1 MRIRQR
7 KARGAVIKGRRRP
20 RGRSV
25 TGRAVRNRKYRGGRR
40 VVRVSGLLPGRQM
53 AAGISASIWRR
64 RQVVIV
70 VDVAG
75 RASNSR
81 VRPGQRKV
89 CWRPGVIKGR
99 ADPAVKRVT
108 HLAVLRKL
116 AGHVIRIGGLL
127 EIRPVTGNAGGG
139 QPLELAH
146 GRTLVAVLTLHR
158 GMGTEQ
164 RKAVLVFLHL
174 LYGGVPALHCVALRA
189 VRAHLSLV
197 HIGVAVLAV
206 LARVRKNRLH
216 VALRA
221 LHFFVHAAQRILG
234 LVVVE
239 FRVRLDRAPRCRGVA
254 IFAREVQRRAMR
266 TSGSRPTLLLGR
278 LRCLGAR
285 PIIASG
291 IFRDGEGQQRPQNDL
306 EHCQRKFPLSDR
318 RRVPPP
324 GKGPLNFQ
332 HSLLFPV
339 PRQLY
344 WRLVLDHRTL
354 LPGVVRQTPTLER
367 TRETVEEIVVA
378 HDDRVGADG
387 LPAAPGSPR
396 PA

>member
-1 MRIRQR
+1 RIRQR

-20 RGRSV
+20 RGRNV

-40 VVRVSGLLPGRQM
+40 VLRVSGLLPGRQM

-206 LARVRKNRLH
+206 LRSEEHTSELQSRFDIVCRLLLEKKNKYDLRRHLDTMLAIRRYCASSHFLEMTTLDRIPRLH
-216 VALRA
+216 TIKLITVNLGKARLFRSFAL
-221 LHFFVHAAQRILG
+221 FFV
-234 LVVVE
+234 
-239 FRVRLDRAPRCRGVA
+239 
-254 IFAREVQRRAMR
+254 
-266 TSGSRPTLLLGR
+266 
-278 LRCLGAR
+278 
-285 PIIASG
+285 
-291 IFRDGEGQQRPQNDL
+291 
-306 EHCQRKFPLSDR
+306 
-318 RRVPPP
+318 
-324 GKGPLNFQ
+324 
-332 HSLLFPV
+332 
-339 PRQLY
+339 
-344 WRLVLDHRTL
+344 
-354 LPGVVRQTPTLER
+354 
-367 TRETVEEIVVA
+367 
-378 HDDRVGADG
+378 
-387 LPAAPGSPR
+387 
-396 PA
+396 